1 MTITQESGAAAVAGS
16 LSQETARWRAWAAET
31 GPADRAT
38 AEEGV
43 RLAYRD
49 AGLPEPE
56 RVVWAGSPREGVTLV
71 RRGTDFGASVRE
83 AVRNA
88 PWAAERGRMHE
99 ELGAEGWSR
108 RWSATGGALWD
119 TTQALVD
126 RIRAGVLDELAPGDS
141 AARTEIRLVLL
152 DALLGQQDA
161 PWLAALHTEG
171 AALEG
176 PARVCRSAGWWWPF
190 EKVAVVCERPVALH
204 RDEAGRLGHGEGPA
218 LEFPDGFALCAWRG
232 MPVTRAFLEELRT
245 LTAERIR
252 EEENAE
258 LRRVMLEFYGYDRYL
273 ADSGAKPS
281 HRDDT
286 GTLWRIELDDDEP
299 VVMVEVL
306 NSTPEPDGT
315 HRTYWLRVPP
325 ATRTAREG
333 VAWTFGLGASVY
345 EPLKET

>member
-171 AALEG
+171 PRSKGRRGCAAAPAGGGRSRRWRWCASG
-176 PARVCRSAGWWWPF
+176 P
-190 EKVAVVCERPVALH
+190 
-204 RDEAGRLGHGEGPA
+204 
-218 LEFPDGFALCAWRG
+218 WRC
-232 MPVTRAFLEELRT
+232 
-245 LTAERIR
+245 
-252 EEENAE
+252 
-258 LRRVMLEFYGYDRYL
+258 
-273 ADSGAKPS
+273 
-281 HRDDT
+281 T
-286 GTLWRIELDDDEP
+286 GTRRGG
-299 VVMVEVL
+299 
-306 NSTPEPDGT
+306 S
-315 HRTYWLRVPP
+315 
-325 ATRTAREG
+325 ATGRGPRWSSPTDSRCAP
-333 VAWTFGLGASVY
+333 GAACR
-345 EPLKET
+345 